1 MTDSSAKELYSRILT
16 VSSEKQCLL
25 SRGGRQGLQKEKLA
39 PASQPLTTQEIVT
52 TCFCTVVFA
61 VAIAAVT
68 AQAAAASEET
78 KISDNSEALCKFDP
92 QALPLP
98 SSVVKF
104 LAALDERLPVVDH
117 PSDTK

>member
-1 MTDSSAKELYSRILT
+1 MIVARRTSFRDFHSKFGKTTPVVPWWQARAAEGEASS
-16 VSSEKQCLL
+16 
-25 SRGGRQGLQKEKLA
+25 GG
-39 PASQPLTTQEIVT
+39 QPLTTQEIVI

-61 VAIAAVT
+61 GAIAAVT

-92 QALPLP
+92 QALTLP
-98 SSVVKF
+98 SSVAKF

-117 PSDTK
+117 PSVTK